1 MNVYLVG
8 GYCRDQFIGR
18 PSKDVDFAV
27 EASSYQEMKDWLEG
41 DGYEIKCEEPQYF
54 RIKARPPEG
63 HKYRKYVCDY
73 LLTRSDGL
81 YTDGRRPDSVE
92 ISDIFTDLSR
102 RDFTC
107 NAIAINVDTEEVIDP
122 YGGREDIENKTLRPV
137 GDVSERMQE
146 DSLRIIRAIRFISQ
160 LGFRPSYNLKLYL
173 KSSQATQQIKRVEM
187 ERVRQ
192 ELERA
197 FRYDTSTTLKS
208 LYIDC
213 HRGIS
218 DYIFSTA
225 LWLLPTT
232 KDR

>member
-1 MNVYLVG
+1 VG
-8 GYCRDQFIGR
+8 GWVRDQFIGR

-27 EASSYQEMKDWLEG
+27 EASSYKEMKDWLESN
-41 DGYEIKCEEPQYF
+41 DYEIKCEEPQYF

-102 RDFTC
+102 RDFSI
-107 NAIAINVDTEEVIDP
+107 NSIAINVDTNEVIDP
-122 YGGREDIENKTLRPV
+122 YNGRKDIENKILRPV
-137 GDVSERMQE
+137 GDVAERMEE
-146 DSLRIIRAIRFISQ
+146 DPLRIIRAIRFISQ
-160 LGFRPSYNLKLYL
+160 LGFKPSYNLRLYL
-173 KSSQATQQIKRVEM
+173 KSSQAAQQIKRVEM

-197 FRYDTSTTLKS
+197 FRYDTSKTLET
-208 LYIDC
+208 LYSNC

-218 DYIFSTA
+218 TYIFSTG